1 MAKKRFTFAMA
12 KEKIKDLEA
21 QIEALNVD
29 LSDNVVTK
37 EELKVLKL
45 YKAGFF
51 GLLAFNL
58 IVGVLHFLLL

>member
-12 KEKIKDLEA
+12 KEKIKELEA

-29 LSDNVVTK
+29 LSDNMVTS

-51 GLLAFNL
+51 ILLGLGALGL
-58 IVGVLHFLLL
+58 ILLLV

>member
-29 LSDNVVTK
+29 LSDNMVTK
-37 EELKVLKL
+37 EELKVLRL

-51 GLLAFNL
+51 AALGFILLSG
-58 IVGVLHFLLL
+58 ILHFVF